1 MDTGENLFRTWDP
14 IGAHARSLNLDDSED
29 EIELEGDGLALRCHD
44 LQAGDSEE
52 EEEED
57 IGNPESSAEVAIP
70 RLHRY
75 GNVLLPEV
83 PQFEPFEHSVPRHD
97 RKIYLPDDLQNQCN
111 RVNRSGEQNYDQAA
125 DELASDDLPSPS
137 SSFKLFFTDEEFEI
151 LAENTNAYARQKEA
165 GRQGRPWRPTCGAEL
180 KIFFGLI
187 IYMGV
192 YRSTGISSYWS
203 RNRELPAHDII
214 RYMTLVRFEQLKRYF
229 HVAPPREFPLPSS
242 KWTYKVQPL
251 AYNLQRR
258 YQYYCL
264 PASEVAID
272 EMMVRFTGRSLHTT
286 MIRGKPIPQGYKM
299 LAICEHGYTFSFMFT
314 SQSESFSDILDIYQ
328 GTQSLSPTSKAV
340 FQLATTLPA
349 QRFRFTLYCDNYFSN
364 IPLFTALR
372 EYNISACGTVRTNSA
387 RYPSQFKLDK
397 KGPPL
402 PWNTISGIVS
412 ENRSVLALIWQD
424 KTLVRFLTTAHRA
437 TSGPENFVSRERRRP
452 HITEANRALID
463 QGWGSDPV
471 RRLSLPRFSVDYNDF
486 MGGVDIADQR
496 RSYYSTQLRVCRNWL
511 PIFFWLLDTTIIN
524 AHLIAQQAIPHPSRS
539 AMYLQYHSYFRTRL
553 AWNLV
558 LSGFETINPSFARQ
572 IQTEINPYARGR
584 HCPGATP
591 LGNTT
596 EARRAGYVGKN
607 YHLPPTRFTPGSHSL
622 QPTGKRSSPPCI
634 FCRYLSKSPARAI
647 LFNNLNGPKGKIRRT
662 SFQCSFC
669 KTPLCREFCFDMYH
683 KYRE

>member
-1 MDTGENLFRTWDP
+1 
-14 IGAHARSLNLDDSED
+14 
-29 EIELEGDGLALRCHD
+29 
-44 LQAGDSEE
+44 
-52 EEEED
+52 
-57 IGNPESSAEVAIP
+57 
-70 RLHRY
+70 
-75 GNVLLPEV
+75 
-83 PQFEPFEHSVPRHD
+83 
-97 RKIYLPDDLQNQCN
+97 
-111 RVNRSGEQNYDQAA
+111 
-125 DELASDDLPSPS
+125 
-137 SSFKLFFTDEEFEI
+137 
-151 LAENTNAYARQKEA
+151 
-165 GRQGRPWRPTCGAEL
+165 
-180 KIFFGLI
+180 
-187 IYMGV
+187 MGV

-214 RYMTLVRFEQLKRYF
+214 RLMTLVRFQQLKRYF
-229 HVAPPREFPLPSS
+229 HVAPTREFPLPSS
-242 KWTYKVQPL
+242 KWTYKVLPL

-258 YQYYCL
+258 YQYHCL

-272 EMMVRFTGRSLHTT
+272 EMIVRFTGRSLHTT

-314 SQSESFSDILDIYQ
+314 WQSESFSDILDIYQ

-364 IPLFTALR
+364 IPLFTTLR
-372 EYNISACGTVRTNSA
+372 EYNISTCGTVRTNSA
-387 RYPSQFKLDK
+387 CYPSQFKLDK
-397 KGPPL
+397 KGPPM

-437 TSGPENFVSRERRRP
+437 TSGPENFVSRERRHP

-463 QGWGSDPV
+463 QEWGSDPV

-539 AMYLQYHSYFRTRL
+539 AMYLQYHSYFQTRL

-558 LSGFETINPSFARQ
+558 LSGFATLNPSFARQ
-572 IQTEINPYARGR
+572 IQTEINPYARSR

-596 EARRAGYVGKN
+596 EARRAGYAGKN

-622 QPTGKRSSPPCI
+622 QPTGKHSSSSCI
-634 FCRYLSKSPARAI
+634 FCRYLSKSPARAT

-662 SFQCSFC
+662 NFQYSFC

>member
-1 MDTGENLFRTWDP
+1 METSENLFGTWDP
-14 IGAHARSLNLDDSED
+14 AGAQAPPLNLDDSEE
-29 EIELEGDGLALRCHD
+29 EIEVEGDGVAFRCHE
-44 LQAGDSEE
+44 GPEGYSEE
-52 EEEED
+52 EDEE
-57 IGNPESSAEVAIP
+57 AEVENEGGSVGATIP
-70 RLHRY
+70 RLRRY
-75 GNVLLPEV
+75 GNICFPEV
-83 PQFEPFEHSVPRHD
+83 PQFDPFEHPAPRHN
-97 RKIYLPDDLQNQCN
+97 RIVYLPEDLQNKCS
-111 RVNRSGEQNYDQAA
+111 RVNGSGEQNYH
-125 DELASDDLPSPS
+125 LAVGGPSPEELPSPLD
-137 SSFKLFFTDEEFEI
+137 FFQLFFTDEEFEI
-151 LAENTNAYARQKEA
+151 LAENTNGYARQKEA
-165 GRQGRPWRPTCGAEL
+165 GRQGRPWRATCGAEL

-192 YRSTGISSYWS
+192 YRSTGIASYWS
-203 RNRELPAHDII
+203 RNHEFPAHDII

-229 HVAPPREFPLPSS
+229 HVAPPRDTPLPSS

-258 YQYYCL
+258 FQYHCL

-272 EMMVRFTGRSLHTT
+272 EMMVRFTGRSHHTT

-299 LAICEHGYTFSFMFT
+299 LAVCEHGYTFSFMFT

-328 GTQSLSPTSKAV
+328 GPQALSPTSKAV

-372 EYNISACGTVRTNSA
+372 EYSISACGTVRTNSA
-387 RYPSQFKLDK
+387 RYPPQFKLDK

-402 PWNTISGIVS
+402 PWNTISGIIS
-412 ENRSVLALIWQD
+412 ESGCVLALIWQD
-424 KTLVRFLTTAHRA
+424 KTLVRFLTTAHKA
-437 TSGPENFVSRERRRP
+437 TPEPENFVYRERRRP
-452 HITEANRALID
+452 HITEANRSLIKE
-463 QGWGSDPV
+463 GWGSDPV

-524 AHLIAQQAIPHPSRS
+524 SHLIARQAIPHPPRS
-539 AMYLQYHSYFRTRL
+539 AMYFHHHSYFRTRL

-558 LSGFETINPSFARQ
+558 LSGFQTINPSFARQ
-572 IQTEINPYARGR
+572 LQTEINPHARGR

-607 YHLPPTRFTPGSHSL
+607 YNLPPTRFTPGSHSL
-622 QPTGKRSSPPCI
+622 QPMEKRSSPYCI
-634 FCRYLSKSPARAI
+634 FCRYLSKSPARAT
-647 LFNNLNGPKGKIRRT
+647 LFNYGPKGKIRRT

-669 KTPLCREFCFDMYH
+669 KAPLCREFCFDMYH
-683 KYRE
+683 KYQE